1 MSTGSR
7 DFDATSDRL
16 EWGTWGFT
24 TGTAEGDGATLSCW
38 VRFDAL
44 STSRD
49 DRFISKADGTGA
61 ANHDWML
68 GKTYNGTNHVLR
80 ARMFRSVTIVATS
93 GALSTGVWYHCAVR
107 SRVTSGS
114 QVVEVYL
121 GGILVGSGGGG
132 NLNITSNTNLVYVG
146 NQPTSTTSAP
156 DGLIADAA
164 VWSVVLTPTQIAD
177 LAALTTRPSDYTT
190 GLEGYL
196 SGGDLTDSSANG
208 RDATN
213 SGTTL
218 SGDDPGF
225 GGGGGG
231 ATSLPPIRPLLA
243 RVPALR
249 HF

>member
-7 DFDATSDRL
+7 DFDATSDL
-16 EWGTWGFT
+16 LNWGTWGFT
-24 TGTAEGDGATLSCW
+24 TGTSEGDGATLSCW

-44 STSRD
+44 STGRD

-68 GKTYNGTNHVLR
+68 GKTYDGANHVLR
-80 ARMFRSVTIVATS
+80 ARMFRGVTIVATS

-107 SRVTSGS
+107 SRVASGS
-114 QVVEVYL
+114 QVVEIYL
-121 GGILVGSGGGG
+121 NGTLVGSGGGG
-132 NLNITSNTNLVYVG
+132 NLNITSNTDLVYVG

-156 DGLIADAA
+156 DGLLSDPA

-177 LAALTTRPSDYTT
+177 LAAITTRPSDYPT
-190 GLEGYL
+190 GLQGYL
-196 SGGDLTDSSANG
+196 SGGDLTDSSGNG

-225 GGGGGG
+225 GGGG
-231 ATSLPPIRPLLA
+231 AAIDNYVTMAPPRPPVG
-243 RVPALR
+243 RMR
-249 HF
+249 